1 MIVCD
6 ILGEGI
12 LMGDVC
18 RRITIILHLSQ
29 SLIALGKLSGYDC
42 CIVSSISVDG
52 LSQPFD

>member
-29 SLIALGKLSGYDC
+29 LLIALGKLSGYDC